1 LYQNT
6 IFTPQNPNMY
16 CVGQAGV
23 CAMCGVVIKVTRH
36 LFKGRLLNVENNS
49 VILNIITK
57 LGNGT
62 FSTAGKK

>member
-1 LYQNT
+1 
-6 IFTPQNPNMY
+6 MY